1 MFWIQVSMPTS
12 LKKDLSESVSFL
24 SSAGLLLPTIIREK
38 LLTKTTTKRTF
49 WVARIARIYP
59 LHLLTL
65 LIAACIGGYVQY
77 SDTTDWIKHFVASTF
92 LLQPLLPLCRLFFLF
107 QQSFMELGVRT
118 VILFLLSFRDSFLK
132 QQAKTIGCTLNLSS
146 GHAGRYVSD
155 CRRTN
160 QSILV
165 CQSHHPPAGFFVEYY
180 FIRSISHYTIK
191 KFLPPREHCWK

>member
-24 SSAGLLLPTIIREK
+24 SSAGLLLPTIIRK
-38 LLTKTTTKRTF
+38 TTDKTTTKRTF

-92 LLQPLLPLCRLFFLF
+92 LLQPFFPSADYFSL
-107 QQSFMELGVRT
+107 ST
-118 VILFLLSFRDSFLK
+118 VLHGAWGANS
-132 QQAKTIGCTLNLSS
+132 
-146 GHAGRYVSD
+146 
-155 CRRTN
+155 
-160 QSILV
+160 
-165 CQSHHPPAGFFVEYY
+165 Y
-180 FIRSISHYTIK
+180 FISA
-191 KFLPPREHCWK
+191 FLS

>member
-1 MFWIQVSMPTS
+1 MFWIQVRAHFF
-12 LKKDLSESVSFL
+12 KEGFVESVSFL
-24 SSAGLLLPTIIREK
+24 SFSGFIIAYNYQEK

-49 WVARIARIYP
+49 WVARIACIYP

-77 SDTTDWIKHFVASTF
+77 SRYDGLDQTLCRLYLSVTT
-92 LLQPLLPLCRLFFLF
+92 LLPLCRLFLLF
-107 QQSFMELGVRT
+107 QQSFMEFGVRT

-132 QQAKTIGCTLNLSS
+132 QQAKTIGYTLNLSS

-160 QSILV
+160 QGILV
-165 CQSHHPPAGFFVEYY
+165 CQSHHPPAGLFCG
-180 FIRSISHYTIK
+180 SITLSDLSGIT
-191 KFLPPREHCWK
+191 